1 MTPAIVL
8 STMRYGDTS
17 KIVRLATREQGV
29 QSAIARGA
37 LRPKSRFGAA
47 LHLLSEGQAH
57 LIPAR
62 RSDLHTLA
70 AFDLTRLR
78 VDLASRMDRFATASV
93 LAEIMLRCAPPA
105 PHPASFDLL
114 RDALTTLEIT
124 PAAAIEPLGLRM
136 LWQLVSVLGFAPALD
151 QCARD
156 GAPLPTAV
164 VLGFSARDGGLLCT
178 SCGAG
183 HAGPRLAPADQADL
197 RALAT
202 PGADLPALDDRHLA
216 SHRRLFVRHLRE
228 HLAVESG
235 PPALEFWE
243 RRAWVRG

>member
-8 STMRYGDTS
+8 STMPYGETS
-17 KIVRLATREQGV
+17 RIVRLATREQGV

-37 LRPKSRFGAA
+37 RRPRSRFGAA
-47 LHLLSEGQAH
+47 LHLLSEGDAH

-78 VDLASRMDRFATASV
+78 VDLARRMDRFATASL
-93 LAEIMLRCAPPA
+93 LAEVMLRCAPPA

-124 PAAAIEPLGLRM
+124 PAAAVEPLGLRM
-136 LWQLVSVLGFAPALD
+136 LWHLVSVLGFEPALH

-156 GAPLPTAV
+156 GVLLPGDAA
-164 VLGFSARDGGLLCT
+164 LIFSVRDGGLLCA

-183 HAGPRLAPADQADL
+183 SAGPRLAPADQADL

-202 PGADLPALDDRHLA
+202 PGDELPALDDRHLA
-216 SHRRLFVRHLRE
+216 SHRRLFARHLRE
-228 HLAVESG
+228 HLGVESG

-243 RRAWVRG
+243 RRAWVTA